1 MGTTAWRRVRLAV
14 AFANAAV
21 RYWLTVFPLVRWEA
35 HRWRECAAAIPDP
48 GLRQIALD
56 TQRGERGNLEGAAA
70 FAAFVPLRRRA
81 AVVQA
86 VVAFQATYDY
96 VDSLAEQPS
105 AAPEANARALHA
117 ALRVALCPSARH
129 DAYYRHQ
136 AQDDDGGYLRQLVDA
151 CRSALQTL
159 PALPTIAP
167 HVACAVERMVEYQAL
182 IHSPADVTSQLAT
195 WARSERPRGSP
206 LTWWEIAAAGAS
218 SLVVFALVA
227 AAARRKLS
235 SIDAAALACA
245 YFPWIGAL
253 HVLLDSLVDQR
264 HDEEIGHY
272 SLVSHYA
279 SPQET
284 AARLGS
290 IATTAFALA
299 GSLEQGRH
307 HTLLLAAMSAFYLA
321 APERQV
327 PHAGAARARILG
339 AFGDLASPMIGALRF
354 RARLDVV
361 GHRTRCFR
369 N

>member
-1 MGTTAWRRVRLAV
+1 MGTTAWRRVRLTA
-14 AFANAAV
+14 AFADAAA

-35 HRWRECAAAIPDP
+35 RRWRQCAEAIPDP
-48 GLRQIALD
+48 VLRAIALD

-70 FAAFVPLRRRA
+70 FAAFVPLRRRV
-81 AVVQA
+81 AVVRA

-105 AAPEANARALHA
+105 AVPEANARALHA
-117 ALRVALCPSARH
+117 ALGVALCPSARH
-129 DAYYRHQ
+129 DAYYRHHGQ
-136 AQDDDGGYLRQLVDA
+136 TDDGGYLRQLADT
-151 CRSALQTL
+151 CRSAVQTL
-159 PALPTIAP
+159 PALTIIEP
-167 HVACAVERMVEYQAL
+167 HVVRAVERMVEYQAL
-182 IHSPADVTSQLAT
+182 IHSPGDATRELVT

-206 LTWWEIAAAGAS
+206 LAWWEIAAAGAS

-235 SIDAAALACA
+235 SVEAAALACA

-253 HVLLDSLVDQR
+253 HVLLDSLVDQQ
-264 HDEEIGHY
+264 DDQEIGHH

-284 AARLGS
+284 AVRLGA
-290 IATTAFALA
+290 IASTAFALA
-299 GSLEQGRH
+299 GSLEEGRR

-321 APERQV
+321 APETQL
-327 PHAGAARARILG
+327 PHACAARSRILM
-339 AFGDLASPMIGALRF
+339 AFGGLASPTVTALRC
-354 RARLDVV
+354 RAALDGV
-361 GHRTRCFR
+361 GDRTRFFR